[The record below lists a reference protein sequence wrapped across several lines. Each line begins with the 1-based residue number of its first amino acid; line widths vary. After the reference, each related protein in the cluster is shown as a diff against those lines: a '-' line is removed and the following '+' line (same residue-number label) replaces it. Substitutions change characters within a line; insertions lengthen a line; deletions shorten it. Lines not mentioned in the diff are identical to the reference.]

1 MQRTPSWTFPTPN
14 NFSILN
20 RTTSF
25 YKAKTWKR
33 KTYRSTLFHLS
44 LMATTLMFF
53 RPTMIRASAGSP
65 GKPDPRNRKP
75 VSSNWWA
82 PLFGWPADPDYMGP
96 LQKASDKSDPE
107 REVGLDLGRP
117 RSKFTAGCFTEK
129 KAKELRKKTVE
140 TSTFHD
146 IMYHSAIASRL
157 ASDVSKGYEK

>member
-1 MQRTPSWTFPTPN
+1 
-14 NFSILN
+14 
-20 RTTSF
+20 
-25 YKAKTWKR
+25 
-33 KTYRSTLFHLS
+33 
-44 LMATTLMFF
+44 MATTLMFF

-96 LQKASDKSDPE
+96 LQKASEKSDPE

>member
-1 MQRTPSWTFPTPN
+1 MRCTLSWTFATPN
-14 NFSILN
+14 NFPILN
-20 RTTSF
+20 SLWVSV
-25 YKAKTWKR
+25 KQKQN
-33 KTYRSTLFHLS
+33 LS
-44 LMATTLMFF
+44 QHALSSLSVMATTFTFF

-65 GKPDPRNRKP
+65 GRPDPSNRKP

-82 PLFGWPADPDYMGP
+82 PLFGWPADPDYIGP
-96 LQKASDKSDPE
+96 SQKTSYQSDPE
-107 REVGLDLGRP
+107 REVGPGRP
-117 RSKFTAGCFTEK
+117 RSKFAAGCFTEK